1 MASGLEIT
9 SKFRIRTGFGLSQWE
24 INCVIF
30 VVEKQYFVHLWT
42 WISKVLNLL
51 DYGWTWTE
59 LQKFRTGPGQQNITV
74 HSSLA

>member
-1 MASGLEIT
+1 
-9 SKFRIRTGFGLSQWE
+9 
-24 INCVIF
+24 

-59 LQKFRTGPGQQNITV
+59 LQKFRTGPGQQNMTV
-74 HSSLA
+74 HSSLAWPC